1 MPPSVPFTGAGI
13 EGARL
18 DMFAV
23 LGCFAAVLVGGGHG
37 VPSRRSCGSRA
48 STISKYLFSW
58 YSAIWRAAGGVSS
71 ACCVIPAMFASLHAR
86 QRNLPLYVRIPVHK
100 LQARR
105 REGAGTKFAAYGQCT
120 HACAPGTGVI
130 SCVTSSAAR
139 ESIHRSHST

>member
-71 ACCVIPAMFASLHAR
+71 ACCVISAMFASCMRASAIFHCMYAYPYIAGLH
-86 QRNLPLYVRIPVHK
+86 
-100 LQARR
+100 QARG
-105 REGAGTKFAAYGQCT
+105 REGAGLSLASLIKP
-120 HACAPGTGVI
+120 HASDV
-130 SCVTSSAAR
+130 SAAD
-139 ESIHRSHST
+139 